1 MEEVKPEDVT
11 DVNWRI
17 QEIRKRVEQHRQQER
32 SDYLVAAAKKAVL
45 GKKKQLAIVKK
56 YRENVIKN
64 ENANKRSISKFS
76 KRMEK
81 FLDGADRQWL
91 LDRELRSM
99 EVSYRG
105 SSERLRDS
113 RFLLS
118 LASRRIGE
126 IRDRIIKPISANL
139 NTVERIE
146 KELKDDRNSYVSVG

>member
-1 MEEVKPEDVT
+1 MKGILGVMEEVKPEMLLTLTGGSKKYASVLSSIGKS
-11 DVNWRI
+11 VVMR
-17 QEIRKRVEQHRQQER
+17 
-32 SDYLVAAAKKAVL
+32 YAAKKAVL

-118 LASRRIGE
+118 MASRKIGE
-126 IRDRIIKPISANL
+126 IRDRIIKPI
-139 NTVERIE
+139 TQI
-146 KELKDDRNSYVSVG
+146 